1 MTIELVE
8 NAEEK
13 LLEVK
18 ASGKLSAEDYEH
30 LEPGVEK
37 LVADAGKINILF
49 VMSDFHG
56 WDLGA
61 VWEDIKFATKHCTD
75 IEKVA
80 MVGENTWQEWMAKCD
95 SGGAKWR
102 PESRFVG
109 RPFPRN
115 SSPFCSDIAV
125 FNLCKCHAEDH
136 GSARQCPA
144 ALGNQS
150 PCSLLRI
157 QKLQTAGH

>member
-80 MVGENTWQEWMAKCD
+80 MVGENTWQEWMAKIC
-95 SGGAKWR
+95 K
-102 PESRFVG
+102 
-109 RPFPRN
+109 PFTM
-115 SSPFCSDIAV
+115 SSIKYF
-125 FNLCKCHAEDH
+125 ET
-136 GSARQCPA
+136 GQETEARQWLKSEA
-144 ALGNQS
+144 
-150 PCSLLRI
+150 
-157 QKLQTAGH
+157 